1 MKAAAE
7 STVRLMLLMLFLA
20 GSTTTVPAC
29 ARAGSPEKNAARNHL
44 EIMADR
50 ARYRAGDPLTLT
62 IRNRRADTVSFN
74 PCTRTLETQRDG
86 KWIAVPEPARI
97 CTMEAWMLSPGGT
110 RVGPT
115 DLPAD
120 LGAGRYRIVL
130 GLSAGSLEPS
140 AVKLEAR
147 TSPFM
152 VDR

>member
-1 MKAAAE
+1 MKAAVE
-7 STVRLMLLMLFLA
+7 PTVRLWLLMLFLA
-20 GSTTTVPAC
+20 EFTATVPAC
-29 ARAGSPEKNAARNHL
+29 ARGGSPEKNAARNDL
-44 EIMADR
+44 EITADR
-50 ARYRAGDPLTLT
+50 ARYRAGHPLTLT

-74 PCTRTLETQRDG
+74 PCTRTLEAQRDG

-110 RVGPT
+110 RAGPT

-130 GLSAGSLEPS
+130 GFTAGSPETSAG
-140 AVKLEAR
+140 KLEAR